1 MCAWVCKCVCV
12 CVRVCV
18 LVGVTSYIDGVRM
31 KEKRE
36 TECKVRRKKC
46 RPNADWVKGEC
57 EGKE

>member
-1 MCAWVCKCVCV
+1 MRGCACG
-12 CVRVCV
+12 CV

>member
-1 MCAWVCKCVCV
+1 M
-12 CVRVCV
+12 CVRGCACGCV
-18 LVGVTSYIDGVRM
+18 LVGVTSDIDGVRM